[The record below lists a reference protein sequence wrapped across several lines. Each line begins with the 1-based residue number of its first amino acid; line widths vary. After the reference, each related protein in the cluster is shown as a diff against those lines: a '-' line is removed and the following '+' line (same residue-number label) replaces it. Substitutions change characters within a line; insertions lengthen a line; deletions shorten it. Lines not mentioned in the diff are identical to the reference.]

1 MMETQFSDLF
11 VITKVLLYYLLTDAT
26 FKQHKNIIIPI
37 NNRM

>member
-11 VITKVLLYYLLTDAT
+11 VITNLLYYLLTDAT